1 MTRKRATLSQLRG
14 RWTGNGSASPPSPA
28 TRGASRRT
36 CSVLELL
43 GRTPAR
49 HKIHLSHKIHIYL
62 YICINE
68 KISGGQWR
76 TLHGEERGDKSTR
89 PRWRR
94 QLGRRLCRGGFLMMI
109 DDIVLHSV
117 QCKYGALM
125 KISNEGNKHASSN
138 ICCFRFGLSFKYFK
152 CGQSSTSQLSNYLR
166 KTNILLLH
174 LVTQA
179 KGLLFRI

>member
-1 MTRKRATLSQLRG
+1 M
-14 RWTGNGSASPPSPA
+14 
-28 TRGASRRT
+28 
-36 CSVLELL
+36 LELL

-125 KISNEGNKHASSN
+125 KISNEGNKQAQTYAASDLAYVLN
-138 ICCFRFGLSFKYFK
+138 ILNVASHQHPLGASRD
-152 CGQSSTSQLSNYLR
+152 TSQRAS
-166 KTNILLLH
+166 
-174 LVTQA
+174 V
-179 KGLLFRI
+179 